1 MDDLV
6 RIPGTSW
13 RVGLDPVLG
22 LLPGVGDWISWAI
35 SLQILWAAVRM
46 EAGAPL
52 VARMLGNVVVDALV
66 GTVPLAGDLF
76 DAGWKANRRNLRLLE
91 AHARDPDRTATSSR
105 ILAAGIL
112 AGGVVALAGAAWGAW
127 WVLQQVAGLL
137 R

>member
-22 LLPGVGDWISWAI
+22 LLPGAGDWISWAI

-46 EAGAPL
+46 KAGAPL

-91 AHARDPDRTATSSR
+91 AHARDPDRTAASSR
-105 ILAAGIL
+105 LLAVGIL